1 MNYENNDCTDMQI
14 EGATLVRYSG
24 QDAVV
29 TIPDGI
35 EKLEE
40 WAFSDTH
47 DRWQREMRFVYTEV
61 ARTLETVYLPASL
74 KIISKGAFHG
84 EKLLKQVF
92 FSEGLEEIGEL
103 AFAFCKSLPDVR
115 LPDTIRSISKSAF
128 RGCEALKQVVIPR
141 AVEGEVAR
149 RVTSHSCIP
158 ANMFTRCWALE
169 NVTIPHGTVVIGE
182 EAFSECQSL
191 SEVVIP
197 NSVEEIMDRAFDG
210 CIGLR
215 TFMLPANVKRV
226 GHGAIPHGEFSK
238 LESILVAPENQAFC
252 SVDGVLYTKDKKTL
266 ISCPVRYN
274 RSTFAVP
281 DGVEEIAAGAFDGC
295 KMIKKILLPDS
306 VKRVG
311 PKAFFGMSNLN
322 KVVLPSQL
330 EEISEEAFAACN
342 KLRDITWPKN
352 LKKIGNDAFSRCG
365 FSQITIPDGVHTIGD
380 YAFEAVREETYF
392 GKRLPSGLVTLE
404 KVSLPRT
411 VEKIGKS
418 AFSGVRRI
426 EVFDTIDSDAKPAQE
441 CIDNIN
447 GGANGLL
454 GFAGIY
460 MQRGYLEVACNA
472 FWFDHVIT
480 VRSAEDGSV
489 KHRVRMPAKQKRKV
503 YCTFASSWGKNGE
516 FNFNAIDKIFD
527 ELTPDAKLSYA
538 MDRLLCQKNISEAFL
553 IQLIEFLKK
562 RAKRAITRALEGD
575 SILDLSCL
583 AKHGIVKKASV
594 PSYIKTANELK
605 AVQCEEWLL
614 AWNNEES

>member
-14 EGATLVRYSG
+14 EGTTLVRYSG

-29 TIPDGI
+29 TVPDGI
-35 EKLEE
+35 ETLEE

-47 DRWQREMRFVYTEV
+47 DRLQRGMRFIYTEV
-61 ARTLETVYLPASL
+61 TRTLETVYLPASL
-74 KIISKGAFHG
+74 KIIGKGAFHG

-103 AFAFCKSLPDVR
+103 AFAFCKSLPAVS
-115 LPDTIRSISKSAF
+115 LPDTIRSISTSAF

-158 ANMFTRCWALE
+158 ANMFTRCRALE
-169 NVTIPHGTVVIGE
+169 DVIIPHGTVVIGE

-210 CIGLR
+210 CIELR
-215 TFMLPANVKRV
+215 TFMLPASVKRV

-238 LESILVAPENQAFC
+238 LESILVAPENQSYC

-274 RSTFAVP
+274 RSTLAVP

-295 KMIKKILLPDS
+295 KIIKKILLPDS
-306 VKRVG
+306 VKRIG
-311 PKAFFGMSNLN
+311 PKAFFCMPNLN
-322 KVVLPSQL
+322 KVVLPSRL
-330 EEISEEAFAACN
+330 EEICEETFASCT
-342 KLRDITWPKN
+342 KLRNITWPKN
-352 LKKIGNDAFSRCG
+352 LKKIGNDAFSKCG
-365 FSQITIPDGVHTIGD
+365 FSRITIPDGVHTIGD
-380 YAFEAVREETYF
+380 YAFETVREEAYF
-392 GKRLPSGLVTLE
+392 GKRLPSGLVSLE
-404 KVSLPRT
+404 EVFLPIT

-418 AFSGVRRI
+418 SFSGVRKI
-426 EVFDTIDSDAKPAQE
+426 EVFDTIDSDAEPAQE
-441 CIDNIN
+441 HIDNIN

-480 VRSAEDGSV
+480 VRSAEDGVV
-489 KHRVRMPAKQKRKV
+489 KCRVRMPAKQKRAV
-503 YCTFASSWGKNGE
+503 YCTYASSWGKNGG
-516 FNFNAIDKIFD
+516 FNFNAIDGIFD

-538 MDRLLCQKNISEAFL
+538 MDRLLCQKNISEVFL
-553 IQLIEFLKK
+553 DQLIEFLKK

-575 SILDLSCL
+575 SLVDLACL
-583 AKHGIVKKASV
+583 VKHGIVKKASA
-594 PSYIKTANELK
+594 PSYVKQASEMN
-605 AVQCEEWLL
+605 AVQCKEWLL
-614 AWNNEES
+614 EWNDKVF